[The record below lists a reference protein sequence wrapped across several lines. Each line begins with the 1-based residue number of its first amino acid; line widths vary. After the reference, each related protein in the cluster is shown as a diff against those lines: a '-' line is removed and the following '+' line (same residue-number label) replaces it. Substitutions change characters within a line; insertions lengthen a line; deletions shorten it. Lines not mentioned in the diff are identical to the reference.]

1 MSKSKVV
8 YVGSF
13 DPITNGHLDIIQRL
27 SESFDEVVVLISSSL
42 QKKYLFNL
50 KERKNLVEES
60 CGTLKGA
67 KKVRVDSWD
76 GLLVDYMKDN
86 KIKILA
92 KGLRNSRDFDY
103 EIVMDQTNKALY
115 PETET
120 IYMISR
126 AELSFVSSTL
136 VKEIAALKG
145 AVKKFVPAIVEK
157 ELVKKFK

>member
-1 MSKSKVV
+1 MSKKRVV

-13 DPITNGHLDIIQRL
+13 DPITNGHLDIIERL
-27 SESFDEVVVLISSSL
+27 SQSFDEVTVLISSSL
-42 QKKYLFNL
+42 QKKYLFSL
-50 KERKNLVEES
+50 KERKKLVADS
-60 CGTLKGA
+60 CKHLKGS
-67 KKVRVDSWD
+67 VIVDSWD
-76 GLLVDYMKDN
+76 GLLVEYMKKN

-103 EIVMDQTNKALY
+103 EIVMDQTNKSLY

-120 IYMISR
+120 IYLISR

-145 AVKKFVPAIVEK
+145 SVVNFVPAIVKK
-157 ELVKKFK
+157 ELELKFK

>member
-27 SESFDEVVVLISSSL
+27 SESFDEVIVLISSSL

-50 KERKNLVEES
+50 KERKSLVQES
-60 CGTLKGA
+60 CSTLKGA
-67 KKVRVDSWD
+67 KKIRVDSWD
-76 GLLVDYMKDN
+76 GLLVDYMSEN

-136 VKEIAALKG
+136 VKEIAALHG
-145 AVKKFVPAIVEK
+145 AVKKFVPPIVEK
-157 ELVKKFK
+157 ELLKKFK

>member
-1 MSKSKVV
+1 MSKKRVV

-13 DPITNGHLDIIQRL
+13 DPITNGHLDIIERL
-27 SESFDEVVVLISSSL
+27 SQSFDEVTVLISSSL

-50 KERKNLVEES
+50 KERKKLVADS
-60 CGTLKGA
+60 CKHLKGA
-67 KKVRVDSWD
+67 VIVDSWD
-76 GLLVDYMKDN
+76 GLLVEYMKKN

-103 EIVMDQTNKALY
+103 EIVMDQTNKSLY

-120 IYMISR
+120 IYLISR

-145 AVKKFVPAIVEK
+145 SVSNFVPAIVKK
-157 ELVKKFK
+157 ELELKFK